1 MALTP
6 IRVIDLVRAA
16 AGWPID
22 VDAVIRVL
30 AAADR
35 VLAAEGGQDC
45 ERELTE
51 EEICEMG
58 FSI

>member
-6 IRVIDLVRAA
+6 IRIVDLVLAA

-22 VDAVIRVL
+22 MDAVIRVL
-30 AAADR
+30 LAADR
-35 VLAAEGGQDC
+35 VLAAEGGRNC
-45 ERELTE
+45 TRELTE

-58 FSI
+58 FAS

>member
-1 MALTP
+1 MSLTP
-6 IRVIDLVRAA
+6 IRVADLVRAA

-22 VDAVIRVL
+22 LDAVIRVL

-35 VLAAEGGQDC
+35 VLAAEGGRNCQ
-45 ERELTE
+45 RELTE

-58 FSI
+58 FSR